1 MIKYLLKTKLF
12 GGIIRFKF
20 KTPLH
25 LFIVFVLFSLINTNA
40 QCDSPNHTLNSNQT
54 NGYTF
59 QTGITSVTGNVSIT
73 NGSGAT
79 FEDGA
84 IVCISSKGKLTI
96 SSMSANNGSI
106 SIYIGDGEVVFSQSA
121 SINANLTLTLGTE
134 GILTST
140 NTISFNGGNNS
151 IYNEGTM
158 NVGSLDFG
166 GNTLNTFDNLGDVNV
181 SSQINASSIGASNFR
196 NQGTMEVNNN
206 FAISDETILV
216 NCGTIVSGSSFN
228 HNGGMV
234 VNTGVFNITS
244 GSLAMGSTSAI
255 FNNYGE
261 FYTSSGDVNLDG
273 TFYNEGYAKVGG
285 KFQGNGSLTGP
296 ASNEN
301 KTGFVSIGNQSNIS
315 GNLGPNLNIGY
326 TFGGGDTH
334 AIQNE
339 TVIAPVSYNCDNNGN
354 CNNPMDTEE
363 VCANLDGTIP
373 CTLNDP
379 GTLIGSCINGSDLQ
393 FTLNLTGN
401 DKIGSSYTISGTTST
416 TGIYN
421 TNTVFVIANGADGL
435 DKTITVTDI
444 DDPNCNLT
452 ITVSGSASC
461 IDTDKDGVIDSIDL
475 DDDNDGIL
483 DSDELNC
490 LSASS
495 YIDLGQSFTQS
506 STNTTTG
513 SKTSGS
519 QTNLY
524 NLNEVSASFAYQV
537 INSAQWSDG
546 VSSKGPTNNVDGNYI
561 YGQAKNTNFPNGSF
575 YPANSA
581 DLSVAIYTI
590 TFTEPVYNI
599 EFKWGGLDNS
609 DRADISANLNGINVP
624 LSIKNNSLN
633 AGEYTINEQSIHSTT
648 SAGNAPNNSV
658 IISSASPITQIVIA
672 GGKEDGTSR
681 VSTMQLFELK
691 YCSSPD
697 TDGDG
702 IPDYLDLD
710 SDNDGIP
717 DIVEAGGI
725 DTNGDGLVD
734 YPTAGD
740 PTSIVDLD
748 GDGLS
753 DMYDDTDTAGGTP
766 NWVAG
771 TPIAN
776 PDSDGD
782 GIPDYLDLDSDNDGI
797 PDLVEAGGIDTN
809 GDGRVDNLTDIDQDG
824 LADIHDENA
833 SNGSGDS
840 GTALIKTDA
849 AGNMIG
855 GDGTSVDTDNDGIA
869 DHLDLDADNDG
880 ITDLME
886 AGGTDTNGD
895 GRVDNNTDEDKDGL
909 VDIYDENAADGPG
922 ADGTNGTALVQTD
935 ADGNMVSGNGSSI
948 DTDSDGI
955 PDHLDLDSDN
965 DGIPDLVEAGGL
977 DTDGNGHVDTSTDAD
992 KDGLVDTYD
1001 ENAADGPG
1009 ADGTNG
1015 TALIKTGLDGNTS
1028 GGDGESIDAD
1038 SDGIPDHLDLDS
1050 DNDGIADIVEA
1061 GGVDTNGDGKV
1072 DDINPKTSQLLNDLD
1087 GDGLDDLYDVNSGT
1101 NTNAITY
1108 PDSDNDG
1115 IPDTKDLDSDNDG
1128 ITDVIEA
1135 GGLDTNRDGI
1145 ADDFVD
1151 TDNDGF
1157 NDLVD
1162 GDVGQDGTS
1171 ENIDNVLIITGEDTG
1186 SDGTPNSYP
1195 SGDNDGDGKLNH
1207 IDIDADND
1215 GIPDNIEAQTTSGYI
1230 APSNPNGA
1238 MLDANKNGV
1247 DDNYEVGGIGLIPVN
1262 TDNKDNPDYL
1272 DSDSDNDGIPDIAE
1286 NGDSEN
1292 NAIIDINADT
1302 DGDGLNDIFDD
1313 NNDPENARVTVNDGS
1328 STLNKVT
1335 TPSDLETAF
1344 GDEDNDFPE
1353 NGDLDYRDIK
1363 DTDNDGVPD
1372 FYDLDDD
1379 NDGILDTDEGCGNLI
1394 INGDFELQDFS
1405 SATEFPN
1412 PINPGATDTYGTFI
1426 GKKFN
1431 TNTLTGWSY
1440 TQNLDG
1446 WVGGQSPSWSTS
1458 NYADAYSG
1466 NQYID
1471 VLGNNDKSD
1480 GGLSNILSQTIS
1492 TVPGNT
1498 YTLSFYWGEDIGH
1511 EAGQDVTLN
1520 VKVKDASSSNILD
1533 KTLTAIAEGAV
1544 NGVVGPKKWYHFTT
1558 VFVATTTET
1567 SLEFQASPPVPGSI
1581 GIGAALD
1588 LVSIFSNNCEDT
1600 DNDGIPN
1607 SLDLDSDN
1615 DGIPDLI
1622 EAGGEDTDGN
1632 GLVDDIN
1639 DDGTLI
1645 NDTNNDG
1652 LDDRY
1657 DVNNGGIAITN
1668 PDTDGDGIPD
1678 TLDLDS
1684 DNDGIPD
1691 VVEAGGTDNDGDG
1704 RADNFIDTDNDG
1716 FNDLVDGDVNGTTD
1730 DTKALIITGEDGN
1743 NDGIPDSYPNG
1754 DTDGDGILDNKDLDA
1769 DNDGIPDLIEAGGID
1784 TNGDGRV
1791 DEDTDVDN
1799 DGLADIYDTD
1809 ASDGPGLDGTNG
1821 NALVKTD
1828 ASGNMVDGD
1837 DNSVDTDGDG
1847 FPDHLDLD
1855 ADNDGIPDLIE
1866 AGGVDINGDG
1876 RVDINLD
1883 ADKDGLAD
1891 IYDTDASDGPGLDGT
1906 NGNALVKTND
1916 SGNMIGG
1923 NGNTVDTD
1931 GDGIPNHLDLDSD
1944 NDGIVDIIEAGG
1956 TDTNKDGKVEPTK
1969 DNDNDGFD
1977 DALDGNVNGT
1987 ENSSNALITT
1997 GTGTNNDGIAD
2008 TYTKGDADS
2017 DKLPNFLDIDADNDG
2032 IPDNIEGQTTA
2043 GYVSPSDKGTAMA
2056 DTDKDGID
2064 DRYDIDCTGA
2074 NCAGVTGV
2082 YIIPENTDDTDN
2094 PDYLDLDSD
2103 NDNIPDIAEN
2113 GHLLD
2118 VASGKDDDNDGLD
2131 NAFDDND
2138 DSDIAGSTVNDGS
2151 GDGDKVTN
2159 TSILDTSLEDAFG
2172 DEDNDVNTGGDLDY
2186 RDIPEAANVMI
2197 TQVYHLGNEKW
2208 IEITNISASTILANS
2223 VKIHLFKD
2231 KIGDQT
2237 NIAPNASYILT
2248 TPLLAGKS
2256 VLFRNSSNTLTPELV
2271 TGRTIVDNDALTDLD
2286 DTINDII
2293 ILSASNGVYSWDHR
2307 YDVVSNVT
2315 NNTSVV
2321 RIDESLTTNKDY
2333 NANDW
2338 VVFIDDAITPFQL
2351 VGETDVTGT
2360 KRHPQDPLISEITS
2374 SNVESNTLL
2383 GLHRIDIT
2391 TSTNSNN
2398 VYTNGYPDRSRSVVI
2413 DQNFEHSEDRLS
2425 ARKLRVNASKKL
2437 TVTDQLLVV
2446 TNDITLDGDIRL
2458 AGTLAQLVQTHTG
2471 TSTITSSVSG
2481 TMGNLL
2487 VDQNSE
2493 IPSLYRYGYMSSPV
2507 NSGVNNYT
2515 IEGVLRDG
2523 TAPSNPKEIT
2533 FIDGYDGSFT
2543 STGISLADY
2552 WIYTYAPGSDG
2563 RSDWAHQYKSGTINR
2578 GEGYI
2583 FKGPGRAQNYTFS
2596 GTPNDGDFS
2605 TTSKI
2610 ASGESYLIGNPYPSA
2625 MNTKKFIQDNLANTT
2640 GTLYFWEHHESVL
2653 GEGDGIA
2660 GHVFGGYIG
2669 GYATINFVT
2678 GVAADRIEN
2687 LSINNDSGTSGLGD
2701 QEYKEPLPY
2710 IAMGQGFFIEGD
2722 AVIETPQAVNF
2733 NNSQRAYVTEGDESV
2748 FFKTSKKSSKTAST
2762 TNLLPIIKLGFE
2774 YKNTEE
2780 TLLHHQIAVSFQG
2793 TNSFDFDKGYDSQ
2806 VYQIGNTDIYWK
2818 FPNDDNNY
2826 VIAGVQGISNE
2837 LEVPLELVM
2846 DYSGQVNLMVD
2857 EIQNVS
2863 RDIYITDKLTGTS
2876 YDVKNEKIT
2885 LTLEKG
2891 VYTDRFVLNFT
2902 ENAALS
2908 VDDEILATSTNIYA
2922 DNENNNIV
2930 VSKDGD
2936 VEINKVEMFD
2946 ILGKKVSVWEIKEQK
2961 NTYQLEIKKQIPTGI
2976 YIVKMNTNKGETNKK
2991 VIIE

>member
-181 SSQINASSIGASNFR
+181 SSQINASSIGTSNFR

-922 ADGTNGTALVQTD
+922 A
-935 ADGNMVSGNGSSI
+935 
-948 DTDSDGI
+948 
-955 PDHLDLDSDN
+955 
-965 DGIPDLVEAGGL
+965 
-977 DTDGNGHVDTSTDAD
+977 
-992 KDGLVDTYD
+992 
-1001 ENAADGPG
+1001 
-1009 ADGTNG
+1009 
-1015 TALIKTGLDGNTS
+1015 
-1028 GGDGESIDAD
+1028 
-1038 SDGIPDHLDLDS
+1038 
-1050 DNDGIADIVEA
+1050 
-1061 GGVDTNGDGKV
+1061 
-1072 DDINPKTSQLLNDLD
+1072 
-1087 GDGLDDLYDVNSGT
+1087 
-1101 NTNAITY
+1101 
-1108 PDSDNDG
+1108 
-1115 IPDTKDLDSDNDG
+1115 
-1128 ITDVIEA
+1128 
-1135 GGLDTNRDGI
+1135 
-1145 ADDFVD
+1145 
-1151 TDNDGF
+1151 
-1157 NDLVD
+1157 
-1162 GDVGQDGTS
+1162 
-1171 ENIDNVLIITGEDTG
+1171 
-1186 SDGTPNSYP
+1186 
-1195 SGDNDGDGKLNH
+1195 
-1207 IDIDADND
+1207 
-1215 GIPDNIEAQTTSGYI
+1215 
-1230 APSNPNGA
+1230 
-1238 MLDANKNGV
+1238 
-1247 DDNYEVGGIGLIPVN
+1247 
-1262 TDNKDNPDYL
+1262 
-1272 DSDSDNDGIPDIAE
+1272 
-1286 NGDSEN
+1286 
-1292 NAIIDINADT
+1292 
-1302 DGDGLNDIFDD
+1302 
-1313 NNDPENARVTVNDGS
+1313 
-1328 STLNKVT
+1328 
-1335 TPSDLETAF
+1335 
-1344 GDEDNDFPE
+1344 
-1353 NGDLDYRDIK
+1353 
-1363 DTDNDGVPD
+1363 
-1372 FYDLDDD
+1372 
-1379 NDGILDTDEGCGNLI
+1379 
-1394 INGDFELQDFS
+1394 
-1405 SATEFPN
+1405 
-1412 PINPGATDTYGTFI
+1412 
-1426 GKKFN
+1426 
-1431 TNTLTGWSY
+1431 
-1440 TQNLDG
+1440 
-1446 WVGGQSPSWSTS
+1446 
-1458 NYADAYSG
+1458 
-1466 NQYID
+1466 
-1471 VLGNNDKSD
+1471 
-1480 GGLSNILSQTIS
+1480 
-1492 TVPGNT
+1492 
-1498 YTLSFYWGEDIGH
+1498 
-1511 EAGQDVTLN
+1511 
-1520 VKVKDASSSNILD
+1520 
-1533 KTLTAIAEGAV
+1533 
-1544 NGVVGPKKWYHFTT
+1544 
-1558 VFVATTTET
+1558 
-1567 SLEFQASPPVPGSI
+1567 
-1581 GIGAALD
+1581 
-1588 LVSIFSNNCEDT
+1588 
-1600 DNDGIPN
+1600 
-1607 SLDLDSDN
+1607 
-1615 DGIPDLI
+1615 
-1622 EAGGEDTDGN
+1622 
-1632 GLVDDIN
+1632 
-1639 DDGTLI
+1639 
-1645 NDTNNDG
+1645 
-1652 LDDRY
+1652 
-1657 DVNNGGIAITN
+1657 
-1668 PDTDGDGIPD
+1668 
-1678 TLDLDS
+1678 
-1684 DNDGIPD
+1684 
-1691 VVEAGGTDNDGDG
+1691 
-1704 RADNFIDTDNDG
+1704 
-1716 FNDLVDGDVNGTTD
+1716 
-1730 DTKALIITGEDGN
+1730 
-1743 NDGIPDSYPNG
+1743 
-1754 DTDGDGILDNKDLDA
+1754 
-1769 DNDGIPDLIEAGGID
+1769 
-1784 TNGDGRV
+1784 
-1791 DEDTDVDN
+1791 
-1799 DGLADIYDTD
+1799 
-1809 ASDGPGLDGTNG
+1809 
-1821 NALVKTD
+1821 
-1828 ASGNMVDGD
+1828 
-1837 DNSVDTDGDG
+1837 
-1847 FPDHLDLD
+1847 
-1855 ADNDGIPDLIE
+1855 
-1866 AGGVDINGDG
+1866 
-1876 RVDINLD
+1876 
-1883 ADKDGLAD
+1883 
-1891 IYDTDASDGPGLDGT
+1891 
-1906 NGNALVKTND
+1906 
-1916 SGNMIGG
+1916 
-1923 NGNTVDTD
+1923 
-1931 GDGIPNHLDLDSD
+1931 
-1944 NDGIVDIIEAGG
+1944 
-1956 TDTNKDGKVEPTK
+1956 
-1969 DNDNDGFD
+1969 
-1977 DALDGNVNGT
+1977 
-1987 ENSSNALITT
+1987 
-1997 GTGTNNDGIAD
+1997 
-2008 TYTKGDADS
+2008 
-2017 DKLPNFLDIDADNDG
+2017 
-2032 IPDNIEGQTTA
+2032 
-2043 GYVSPSDKGTAMA
+2043 
-2056 DTDKDGID
+2056 
-2064 DRYDIDCTGA
+2064 
-2074 NCAGVTGV
+2074 
-2082 YIIPENTDDTDN
+2082 
-2094 PDYLDLDSD
+2094 
-2103 NDNIPDIAEN
+2103 
-2113 GHLLD
+2113 
-2118 VASGKDDDNDGLD
+2118 
-2131 NAFDDND
+2131 
-2138 DSDIAGSTVNDGS
+2138 
-2151 GDGDKVTN
+2151 
-2159 TSILDTSLEDAFG
+2159 
-2172 DEDNDVNTGGDLDY
+2172 
-2186 RDIPEAANVMI
+2186 
-2197 TQVYHLGNEKW
+2197 
-2208 IEITNISASTILANS
+2208 
-2223 VKIHLFKD
+2223 
-2231 KIGDQT
+2231 
-2237 NIAPNASYILT
+2237 
-2248 TPLLAGKS
+2248 
-2256 VLFRNSSNTLTPELV
+2256 
-2271 TGRTIVDNDALTDLD
+2271 
-2286 DTINDII
+2286 
-2293 ILSASNGVYSWDHR
+2293 
-2307 YDVVSNVT
+2307 
-2315 NNTSVV
+2315 
-2321 RIDESLTTNKDY
+2321 
-2333 NANDW
+2333 
-2338 VVFIDDAITPFQL
+2338 
-2351 VGETDVTGT
+2351 
-2360 KRHPQDPLISEITS
+2360 
-2374 SNVESNTLL
+2374 
-2383 GLHRIDIT
+2383 
-2391 TSTNSNN
+2391 
-2398 VYTNGYPDRSRSVVI
+2398 
-2413 DQNFEHSEDRLS
+2413 
-2425 ARKLRVNASKKL
+2425 
-2437 TVTDQLLVV
+2437 
-2446 TNDITLDGDIRL
+2446 
-2458 AGTLAQLVQTHTG
+2458 
-2471 TSTITSSVSG
+2471 
-2481 TMGNLL
+2481 
-2487 VDQNSE
+2487 
-2493 IPSLYRYGYMSSPV
+2493 
-2507 NSGVNNYT
+2507 
-2515 IEGVLRDG
+2515 
-2523 TAPSNPKEIT
+2523 
-2533 FIDGYDGSFT
+2533 
-2543 STGISLADY
+2543 
-2552 WIYTYAPGSDG
+2552 
-2563 RSDWAHQYKSGTINR
+2563 
-2578 GEGYI
+2578 
-2583 FKGPGRAQNYTFS
+2583 
-2596 GTPNDGDFS
+2596 
-2605 TTSKI
+2605 
-2610 ASGESYLIGNPYPSA
+2610 
-2625 MNTKKFIQDNLANTT
+2625 
-2640 GTLYFWEHHESVL
+2640 
-2653 GEGDGIA
+2653 
-2660 GHVFGGYIG
+2660 
-2669 GYATINFVT
+2669 
-2678 GVAADRIEN
+2678 
-2687 LSINNDSGTSGLGD
+2687 
-2701 QEYKEPLPY
+2701 
-2710 IAMGQGFFIEGD
+2710 
-2722 AVIETPQAVNF
+2722 
-2733 NNSQRAYVTEGDESV
+2733 
-2748 FFKTSKKSSKTAST
+2748 
-2762 TNLLPIIKLGFE
+2762 
-2774 YKNTEE
+2774 
-2780 TLLHHQIAVSFQG
+2780 
-2793 TNSFDFDKGYDSQ
+2793 
-2806 VYQIGNTDIYWK
+2806 
-2818 FPNDDNNY
+2818 
-2826 VIAGVQGISNE
+2826 
-2837 LEVPLELVM
+2837 
-2846 DYSGQVNLMVD
+2846 
-2857 EIQNVS
+2857 
-2863 RDIYITDKLTGTS
+2863 
-2876 YDVKNEKIT
+2876 
-2885 LTLEKG
+2885 
-2891 VYTDRFVLNFT
+2891 
-2902 ENAALS
+2902 
-2908 VDDEILATSTNIYA
+2908 
-2922 DNENNNIV
+2922 
-2930 VSKDGD
+2930 
-2936 VEINKVEMFD
+2936 
-2946 ILGKKVSVWEIKEQK
+2946 
-2961 NTYQLEIKKQIPTGI
+2961 
-2976 YIVKMNTNKGETNKK
+2976 
-2991 VIIE
+2991 